1 MTEMIVD
8 CVSKTFSVIP
18 RLFIEDPQQH
28 LTWRAL
34 QE

>member
-1 MTEMIVD
+1 MTEND
-8 CVSKTFSVIP
+8 CKTFNIIP

-34 QE
+34 QL